1 MCYTETFERVEHKY
15 LLTKQ
20 EANQL
25 FELIKDHIVE
35 DVYPRYTLYNIYY
48 DSDDYQMIRKSIE
61 GPQYKEKLRLRS
73 YGEVKDDGFMYLEMK
88 KKYDGIVYKR
98 RIQIPSINETSNSS
112 QIKKELQY
120 MKDFYEAKEKVFIA
134 YDRIAYS
141 AKKESD
147 VRITFDTN
155 IRYRFENLKLT
166 DIYDDNYL
174 LNDDQVLL
182 EVKVMNRYP
191 LWLTHALSALK
202 LTRTSFS
209 KYGTIYAQAIHK
221 KEVIH
226 V

>member
-25 FELIKDHIVE
+25 FNLIKDHIVE

-141 AKKESD
+141 AKKEND

-166 DIYDDNYL
+166 DLYDDNYL

>member
-1 MCYTETFERVEHKY
+1 MK
-15 LLTKQ
+15 
-20 EANQL
+20 
-25 FELIKDHIVE
+25 
-35 DVYPRYTLYNIYY
+35 
-48 DSDDYQMIRKSIE
+48 
-61 GPQYKEKLRLRS
+61 
-73 YGEVKDDGFMYLEMK
+73 EMK

-141 AKKESD
+141 AKKEND

-166 DIYDDNYL
+166 DLYDDNYL

>member
-141 AKKESD
+141 AKNESD

-191 LWLTHALSALK
+191 LWLTHALSSLK

-209 KYGTIYAQAIHK
+209 KYGTIYAQAIHN

>member
-1 MCYTETFERVEHKY
+1 MTYTETFERVEHKY
-15 LLTKQ
+15 LLTKKQ
-20 EANQL
+20 ANEL
-25 FELIKDHIVE
+25 FNLIQDHIE
-35 DVYPRYTLYNIYY
+35 PDIFPRYTLYNIYF
-48 DSDDYQMIRKSIE
+48 DSDDFQMISKSIE
-61 GPQYKEKLRLRS
+61 GPQYKEKLRMRS

-98 RIQIPSINETSNSS
+98 RIQIPSVSETSNSS

-120 MKDFYEAKEKVFIA
+120 MKDFYNANEKVFIA

-141 AKKESD
+141 GKEESD

-155 IRYRFENLKLT
+155 IRYRFDHLKLT
-166 DIYDDNYL
+166 DQYEDNYL

-209 KYGTIYAQAIHK
+209 KYGTIYSK
-221 KEVIH
+221 VLEERGEIH